1 MEILMVDFEDH
12 ALLNINGELVKLTPF
27 KERDPNI
34 IKVGVDAPKSMTVNR
49 EEIHLQLLKDQCKT
63 R

>member
-1 MEILMVDFEDH
+1 MVDFEDH

>member
-1 MEILMVDFEDH
+1 MEIITVDFEDH

-49 EEIHLQLLKDQCKT
+49 EEIHLQLLKDQGKT